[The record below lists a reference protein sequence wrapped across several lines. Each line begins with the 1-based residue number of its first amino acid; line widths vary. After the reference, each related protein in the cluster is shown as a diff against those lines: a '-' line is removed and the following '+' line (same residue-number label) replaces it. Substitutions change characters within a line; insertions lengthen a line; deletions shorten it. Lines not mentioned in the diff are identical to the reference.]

1 MEAVVNLDSLR
12 AMYKTELQETWSV
25 EAQLTEAL
33 PKMAN
38 AAQDPQL
45 KKAFE
50 MHLEQTREHQRML
63 ENLLQGHN
71 VQPREHT
78 DQSMQAMI
86 REAEKWAG
94 IVKEPK
100 FRDAGLIASAQRIEH
115 YEIAIYGTLATW
127 AKQLGLDEEMRKL
140 LSILEQEKEA
150 DDKLTS
156 LAKASVNPTAAA
168 A

>member
-1 MEAVVNLDSLR
+1 MNLDSLR
-12 AMYKTELQETWSV
+12 GMYKTELQETWSV

-33 PKMAN
+33 PKMAS

-50 MHLEQTREHQRML
+50 MHLEQTREHQRIL
-63 ENLLQGHN
+63 EDLLRAQGA
-71 VQPREHT
+71 QPREHT

-86 REAEKWAG
+86 REGEKWAG
-94 IVKEPK
+94 IVQESK

-127 AKQLGLDEEMRKL
+127 AKQLGLEEEMRKL

-156 LAKASVNPTAAA
+156 LAKTSINPTAAA